1 MKIQG
6 TILRNLEVLLCWSVW
21 ATLAMAAA
29 QSAYSQAATPDAA
42 QNQPASDDPTTTM
55 FPHSET
61 SRYWISGQDNI
72 IFQYH
77 PSFEASYSGPN
88 SLASHAQD
96 ATSNVS
102 TLFLGYELDRHD
114 RGVCRH

>member
-1 MKIQG
+1 M
-6 TILRNLEVLLCWSVW
+6 LP
-21 ATLAMAAA
+21 MAAA
-29 QSAYSQAATPDAA
+29 QSAYGQAATPDAA
-42 QNQPASDDPTTTM
+42 QNQPASDDPATTM

-77 PSFEASYSGPN
+77 PSFEAGYSGAN

-102 TLFLGYELDRHD
+102 TLFLGYELTGDGRIRRPQLGLPL
-114 RGVCRH
+114 RGGPHAQGRQWH